1 MHTLDANHYPTRTDV
16 WKAFPNA
23 YKVRIASTLGK
34 KVLGW
39 YVLETP
45 EEHAEYRRLDAAA
58 RVERWERNQSHRL
71 HQFDSDCTLDAH
83 GMCIHCHVWH
93 GDPCPACGQRGYHM
107 ATCPELEADGPA
119 HAVMTKEL
127 FDLMIGGDGD
137 E

>member
-1 MHTLDANHYPTRTDV
+1 MHTLDASFYPTRTDV

-58 RVERWERNQSHRL
+58 RVERWERNQ
-71 HQFDSDCTLDAH
+71 
-83 GMCIHCHVWH
+83 
-93 GDPCPACGQRGYHM
+93 
-107 ATCPELEADGPA
+107 LEAEETICLCGAPMVDGWCSVEGCACSATHTAIGDDEPA
-119 HAVMTKEL
+119 HAVMTREL
-127 FDLMIGGDGD
+127 FDLIVGGD